1 MPYFLR
7 RLIAPPF
14 AKRDVPRLAFDG
26 AVRLGAEVGPEEG
39 RDGAED
45 LDGAVLDGAVRDGA
59 DKLLDGPERE
69 GVLEEREFPPDGVVR
84 DGAFKPLEVGR
95 AEPEGEVRAGAF
107 KLLEV
112 GRLAIVALFAADCS
126 RRLMPAR

>member
-26 AVRLGAEVGPEEG
+26 AVRLGAEVGPEDG

-45 LDGAVLDGAVRDGA
+45 LDGAALDGAVLEGDLEAVMVLAGVEEGRDGGEDGA
-59 DKLLDGPERE
+59 VRFGAERLLDGPDLR
-69 GVLEEREFPPDGVVR
+69 G
-84 DGAFKPLEVGR
+84 GALPFIRGPRGL
-95 AEPEGEVRAGAF
+95 
-107 KLLEV
+107 
-112 GRLAIVALFAADCS
+112 S
-126 RRLMPAR
+126 S

>member
-1 MPYFLR
+1 M
-7 RLIAPPF
+7 IAPPF
-14 AKRDVPRLAFDG
+14 AKRDVPRFAFDG
-26 AVRLGAEVGPEEG
+26 AVRLGAEVGPEDG

-45 LDGAVLDGAVRDGA
+45 LDGAALDGAALDGAVRDGA

-69 GVLEEREFPPDGVVR
+69 GVLEEREFPPDGAVR

-112 GRLAIVALFAADCS
+112 GRLAVVALFAADCS

>member
-39 RDGAED
+39 RDGAEGLD
-45 LDGAVLDGAVRDGA
+45 DVALDGAAFDGA
-59 DKLLDGPERE
+59 
-69 GVLEEREFPPDGVVR
+69 VR